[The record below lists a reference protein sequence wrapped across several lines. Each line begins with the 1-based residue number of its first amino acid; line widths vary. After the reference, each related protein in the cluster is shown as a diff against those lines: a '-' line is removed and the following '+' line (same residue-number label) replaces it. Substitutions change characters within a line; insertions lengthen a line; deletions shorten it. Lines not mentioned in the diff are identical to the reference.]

1 MKDEIVNRW
10 LRKADSDFKAVKQ
23 LLTFEDA
30 LIDVI
35 SFHCQQ
41 AVEKYLKAYLT
52 WGDIRAK
59 KTHDLETL
67 LNMCI
72 ENDKEFEQLEK
83 EKIARLS
90 LYAVTVR
97 YPEEFLKLTTKEVN
111 ELFLLVQKTKEF
123 IMKKITEK

>member
-52 WGDIRAK
+52 WVDIRAK

>member
-1 MKDEIVNRW
+1 MKDDIVTRW
-10 LRKADSDFKAVKQ
+10 LRKADNDFEAVKQ

-41 AVEKYLKAYLT
+41 AIEKYLKAYLT
-52 WGDIRAK
+52 LVDIRAK

-72 ENDKEFEQLEK
+72 VDDKEFEELDK
-83 EKIARLS
+83 EKIAKLS

-97 YPEEFLKLTTKEVN
+97 YPEEPLGLTLKEVN
-111 ELFLLVQKTKEF
+111 ELFLLVQKTREF
-123 IMKKITEK
+123 ILKKIEEK